1 MFLFDVTS
9 CQNGTLSIPNW
20 VWIIVGIVC
29 VIFLVV
35 GGIAVYY
42 RFQLKKNRKMEMAK
56 LRKKGSNLMDS
67 FTL

>member
-1 MFLFDVTS
+1 
-9 CQNGTLSIPNW
+9 
-20 VWIIVGIVC
+20 
-29 VIFLVV
+29 V

-42 RFQLKKNRKMEMAK
+42 RFQLEWNRKLEMAK